1 MDSRSSSKLETQLS
15 THNSTINGQR
25 STANFKRLIVIALI
39 LALAATGEAQRR
51 GGGRGGGRGGF
62 GVRPAVPEDFDG
74 SWQFC
79 RVWFRQNPNGD
90 GGGWSVDYPRADI
103 NVSIRLSE
111 LTKTTVGFAGPED
124 PKHVIIRLTDPTLY
138 QCPFIM
144 MTEVGAAYIGD
155 DEAEALRS
163 YLLKGGFLWADD
175 FWGEYAWEAWA
186 EQIAKVLPPAQY
198 PPKDLPKD
206 HPLFR
211 SVFEIGTGVP
221 QIASIGYWL
230 GSGGGTSERPD
241 STEPHARAIVDQQ
254 GRIMVLMTH
263 NTDFGDAFERE
274 GDNYSYFL
282 TFAPEGYAFG
292 VNTLIYA
299 MTH

>member
-15 THNSTINGQR
+15 THNSTVNGQR

-263 NTDFGDAFERE
+263 NTDIGDSWEEEAS
-274 GDNYSYFL
+274 NPQYFYEFS
-282 TFAPEGYAFG
+282 TKGYAFG
-292 VNTLIYA
+292 VDAIVYGL
-299 MTH
+299 TH